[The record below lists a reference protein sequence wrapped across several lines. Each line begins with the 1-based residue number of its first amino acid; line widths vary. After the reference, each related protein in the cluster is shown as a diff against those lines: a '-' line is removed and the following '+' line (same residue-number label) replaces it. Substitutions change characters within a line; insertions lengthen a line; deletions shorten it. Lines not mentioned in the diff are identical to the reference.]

1 MKISLTLLFLTLFA
15 IGFSKNVSFSHKI
28 LPPILELNYSST
40 NPTCPGL
47 NNGAIYATVTGGN
60 LPLSNFTLTN
70 GSNVVSNATGIF
82 LNLASGNY
90 ILSISDIFSITVTR
104 NIVITA
110 PNDLTVS
117 SPTTICSGTPTNLS
131 VSGST
136 TSYLWTASPPDASL
150 TSLNNTSA
158 TPTVSPLATTT
169 YTVTS
174 TSNSPSSNMVTNG
187 DFSLGNTGFTSDY
200 TYVANAG
207 GGGQGI
213 YGVATT
219 AISWFQYFASCNVE
233 HTNGT
238 GKMIIF
244 DGSTSN
250 AGNDKAWGQTIAVQ
264 PNQTYTF
271 SYWVQTVALGNPAS
285 IANIE
290 LKINGV
296 VIGTNLAPSSECS
309 WSLRTYT
316 WNSGTATSAQ
326 IALYDKV
333 TASGGND
340 FAIDDISFT
349 TNVVC
354 NLSKTVLITIA
365 NAITPTFIQVG
376 PICSGAMMTALP
388 TFSTNSTP
396 ITGTWSTPPII
407 VPSTTFLFTPD
418 AGQCA
423 NTTTMTVTVIPNNTI
438 TLSSASGTDSQTKCN
453 NTAITNITYTTV
465 GATGATVTGL
475 PTGVTGIWA
484 SNVFTISG
492 TPSALG
498 IFNYT
503 VTLAGGCG
511 TVTATGSITV
521 TPNNTITLSSAIGTD
536 SQTKCIDSAITP
548 ITFTTVGATG
558 ATVTGLPLGV
568 TGAWANDVF
577 TISGTSS
584 TSGLFNYTVTLTG
597 GCGTITVTGSLTVSP
612 NVTPT
617 FTPVPDIC
625 SGYVLLPLPTS
636 SNNSI
641 NGNWSP
647 PLDNSATTNY
657 TFTPNLGQCSSIAT
671 MTITVTPF
679 PQFSITQ
686 GCDGTDFVLSAT
698 GIGTVNANYTWFDN
712 LHQNIGT
719 ASSITIT
726 NQGNYSL
733 ELSNNGCSEEKPITV
748 SSISCSVPKGISPNG
763 DGDNDTFD
771 LSILNVNK
779 LQIFNRY
786 GIEVYSKSNYSN
798 EWIGKS
804 NSGEELPDG
813 TYYYIV
819 NFSSGK
825 TNTGWIYI
833 NK

>member
-1 MKISLTLLFLTLFA
+1 MKKITTFLCLILF
-15 IGFSKNVSFSHKI
+15 IVGYSNNIKI
-28 LPPILELNYSST
+28 NDVNLPPALVLSYSST

-60 LPLSNFTLTN
+60 LPLSSFTLTN

-82 LNLASGNY
+82 LNLAPGNY
-90 ILSISDIFSITVTR
+90 ILSISDFFSFTATQ
-104 NIVITA
+104 NIIITA

-117 SPTTICSGTPTNLS
+117 LPTTICSGTPTNLS

-136 TSYLWTASPPDASL
+136 TSYLWTASPSDASL
-150 TSLNNTSA
+150 TGANNTSSS
-158 TPTVSPLATTT
+158 PTVSPTTTTT

-174 TSNSPSSNMVTNG
+174 TSNSPSPNMVFNG
-187 DFSLGNTGFTSDY
+187 DFSLGNTGFTSNY

-219 AISWFQYFASCNVE
+219 AISWFEFFPSCNIE
-233 HTNGT
+233 HTTGI
-238 GKMIIF
+238 GKMMII

-250 AGNDKAWGQTIAVQ
+250 AGNDKVWGQTIAVE
-264 PNQTYTF
+264 PNKIYSF

-290 LKINGV
+290 LKINGIV
-296 VIGTNLAPSSECS
+296 VRTDLAPSSECS

-316 WNSGTATSAQ
+316 WNSEAATTAD
-326 IALYDKV
+326 IALYNKV
-333 TASGGND
+333 FVQQGND

-349 TNVVC
+349 TNIIC
-354 NLSKTVLITIA
+354 NLSKTVEITVTPRT
-365 NAITPTFIQVG
+365 TPTFNPVNPICAGATLAALQTPSNNSVAGTWSPALNNLATTNYTFAPAAGQCASNGSLTITVNPIVTPTFTQVG
-376 PICSGAMMTALP
+376 AICSGATLSALP
-388 TFSTNSTP
+388 TSSTNVIP
-396 ITGTWSTPPII
+396 ISGTWSPAPNN
-407 VPSTTFLFTPD
+407 SATTTYTFAPA

-423 NTTTMTVTVIPNNTI
+423 
-438 TLSSASGTDSQTKCN
+438 
-453 NTAITNITYTTV
+453 
-465 GATGATVTGL
+465 
-475 PTGVTGIWA
+475 
-484 SNVFTISG
+484 SNGSM
-492 TPSALG
+492 
-498 IFNYT
+498 
-503 VTLAGGCG
+503 
-511 TVTATGSITV
+511 SITV
-521 TPNNTITLSSAIGTD
+521 N
-536 SQTKCIDSAITP
+536 
-548 ITFTTVGATG
+548 
-558 ATVTGLPLGV
+558 
-568 TGAWANDVF
+568 
-577 TISGTSS
+577 
-584 TSGLFNYTVTLTG
+584 
-597 GCGTITVTGSLTVSP
+597 P

-617 FTPVPDIC
+617 FTQVPAIC
-625 SGYVLLPLPTS
+625 SGAALLPLPTS

-641 NGNWSP
+641 NGSWSP
-647 PLDNSATTNY
+647 AIDNSVTTNY
-657 TFTPNLGQCSSIAT
+657 SFTPDLGQCSSNAT
-671 MTITVTPF
+671 MTINVTPF

-686 GCDGTDFVLSAT
+686 GCDGTDFVLSAS
-698 GIGTVNANYTWFDN
+698 GIGTINASYIWFDN

-726 NQGNYSL
+726 NSGNYSL

-771 LSILNVNK
+771 LSNLNVNK

-804 NSGEELPDG
+804 NSGEELPDA

-819 NFSSGK
+819 NFVTGK
-825 TNTGWIYI
+825 TKTGWVYI